1 MSFLINI
8 ISIIIT
14 FGVIVFVHE
23 FGHFIFAKM
32 NHIKVNEFSIGMGP
46 SIAKW
51 TKKDTDYSVRAL
63 PIGGYCLMEG
73 LGEASDSRGAYNNKS
88 VPARLAVSLAGP
100 FFNFIL
106 AFLLSIIICHF
117 SSIDPPL
124 LTDIMKGSAAEEAG
138 LETGDVIVSLDGQK
152 IYNYREITLFSM
164 TTDPE
169 KPVDIKYRRDGET
182 FETTLTKKK
191 DAQTGNYYF
200 GFISTGVESQGLMDE
215 LKYSA
220 LEVRFQIKTVIAS
233 LKMLVKGKAS
243 KDSLMGP
250 VGIGHTMNDI
260 IEEAKEEV
268 KDESAWDQF
277 MVVLLNIINFAVL
290 ISANL
295 GVMNLLPIPALDGG
309 RILFVLIEGIS
320 GKPVPPEKEMIVNG
334 IGVALLMMLMIFVF
348 FNNLGNL
355 LH

>member
-1 MSFLINI
+1 
-8 ISIIIT
+8 
-14 FGVIVFVHE
+14 
-23 FGHFIFAKM
+23 
-32 NHIKVNEFSIGMGP
+32 
-46 SIAKW
+46 
-51 TKKDTDYSVRAL
+51 
-63 PIGGYCLMEG
+63 
-73 LGEASDSRGAYNNKS
+73 
-88 VPARLAVSLAGP
+88 
-100 FFNFIL
+100 
-106 AFLLSIIICHF
+106 
-117 SSIDPPL
+117 
-124 LTDIMKGSAAEEAG
+124 
-138 LETGDVIVSLDGQK
+138 
-152 IYNYREITLFSM
+152 
-164 TTDPE
+164 
-169 KPVDIKYRRDGET
+169 
-182 FETTLTKKK
+182 
-191 DAQTGNYYF
+191 
-200 GFISTGVESQGLMDE
+200 MDE

-348 FNNLGNL
+348 FNDLGNL